1 MKYECDCFFFF
12 FFWQMFLFV
21 GLNAS
26 SKEHTVG
33 SLRESVLLVGKQS
46 QRLLFTAASFKRHFM
61 EAANQRALFF

>member
-1 MKYECDCFFFF
+1 MKYECVR

-33 SLRESVLLVGKQS
+33 SLRESVLLVRKQS
-46 QRLLFTAASFKRHFM
+46 QRILFITVSLKRHFM
-61 EAANQRALFF
+61 DAANQRALFF